1 MLKYALL
8 MLGLCACLSF
18 TQVNTWTKV
27 ADSVIGE
34 RNFGA
39 LVYLPQQQGFLLSM
53 GYLDERNPHAYSEL
67 LYSMAQNRWINFLP
81 DASLYGVWADSTGMA
96 YGNGTS
102 SNSTFGSYYFIFKE
116 IAYGGTNY
124 LRPSIHNHSSRS
136 YYQYAHNTDD
146 GKIYYYMDNRTFTYD
161 PQTRRWDTLST
172 ATHPV
177 MYQGG
182 SSRLWWGAMCY
193 DPHNQ
198 EILLFGGGGV
208 DAENGRPGTWTFD
221 PATTTW
227 SKLNLSME
235 PGPRANS
242 PMVYDPVNNVI
253 VLFGGDHLDFC
264 YSDTWVYDCA
274 TKTWSQK
281 NPSVCPY
288 PRAGHALLYLPKS
301 QKIVLVGGYEYSE
314 LSTYGTGQYKNRA
327 PFEIWTYN
335 PAGNQWT
342 LIKAFTSGT
351 VPGFRNGWGAYP
363 AVAAADTGDRIMAL
377 GDYRKPATYLLTCD
391 PTQTDPTGTQT
402 YGVTPGTED
411 RRIGPYS
418 PGWYYEDVGTA
429 NPDSFETFLK
439 NLPTNQWT
447 SVTPPKDPCAGY
459 TCVDRVWGTTIYD
472 PDRNY
477 ILVWAGGHSSHGGT
491 DVARYETHN
500 NRWYVDIYGG
510 WPLEATYSNTSYP
523 PHFTFSNRPFITGHT
538 YDNYDYDVNLK
549 KMVLVKTKYSYVY
562 DPDRG
567 DWDSLRIP
575 NHAEMGGGFYNT
587 SVTSTPHGVVC
598 WTYRRGQSSSVWPY
612 YLFLLNNGQTWQKL
626 NTTGEDIPKYYTD
639 IDGAVYDSRLRGGR
653 TDLGP

>member
-1 MLKYALL
+1 L
-8 MLGLCACLSF
+8 
-18 TQVNTWTKV
+18 
-27 ADSVIGE
+27 
-34 RNFGA
+34 
-39 LVYLPQQQGFLLSM
+39 
-53 GYLDERNPHAYSEL
+53 
-67 LYSMAQNRWINFLP
+67 
-81 DASLYGVWADSTGMA
+81 
-96 YGNGTS
+96 
-102 SNSTFGSYYFIFKE
+102 
-116 IAYGGTNY
+116 
-124 LRPSIHNHSSRS
+124 
-136 YYQYAHNTDD
+136 
-146 GKIYYYMDNRTFTYD
+146 
-161 PQTRRWDTLST
+161 
-172 ATHPV
+172 
-177 MYQGG
+177 
-182 SSRLWWGAMCY
+182 
-193 DPHNQ
+193 
-198 EILLFGGGGV
+198 
-208 DAENGRPGTWTFD
+208 
-221 PATTTW
+221 
-227 SKLNLSME
+227 
-235 PGPRANS
+235 
-242 PMVYDPVNNVI
+242 VYDPVNNVI
-253 VLFGGDHLDFC
+253 VLFGGDHLDFL
-264 YSDTWVYDCA
+264 YSDTWVYDCV

-281 NPSVCPY
+281 SPAVCPY

-301 QKIVLVGGYEYSE
+301 RKIVLVGGYEYSE
-314 LSTYGTGQYKNRA
+314 LSTYGTGQYKNRT
-327 PFEIWTYN
+327 PFEIWTYD
-335 PAGNQWT
+335 PAADQWT
-342 LIKAFTSGT
+342 LIKAFASGT

-391 PTQTDPTGTQT
+391 PAQTDPSGTQT

-418 PGWYYEDVGTA
+418 PGWYHQDVGTA

-523 PHFTFSNRPFITGHT
+523 THFTFSNRPFMTGHT

-639 IDGAVYDSRLRGGR
+639 IDGAVYDSRRDRMLFTGRSVEAGQIWALDMQTLAVTKLNPTGSYGGDSYWREIVYLPAQDKMLVQGGR
-653 TDLGP
+653 WYDCASNTWSTTPFTKGSGVGSLSSVSSGLMYDPARDLVWSWENPEMAVLRVAGGYNPDSLPPVNIEKAVEMEEYFLASPNPLNPSTVIRFSMKTDASTALSIFTIDGKLVKTLMREKALKPGPHQVVWQGRDHRGHRVGNGVYLCVLKTGLRRQMLKLTLLK